1 MQRRETK
8 VLMSRPS
15 GAARLSGAVW
25 LALQLPLLLLSES
38 TGNPSLICR
47 VSEVS
52 ARLLSRQPQTGT
64 PFLSKDKMI
73 KKKTP
78 RPEVLLLICFVMQVK
93 WWKYESFKTFSIYL
107 YWSKVFISQPTYC
120 SVSVVECQITEA
132 NSSEK
137 CVLTCILACA
147 KTNNIFLQKKAQN
160 KSLHSLASLF
170 LRRAVL
176 PLTNKLNR
184 KARLFR
190 SVLISSLLMHENELF
205 GSSAK
210 RLTTKNKTHWLH
222 SAEH

>member
-1 MQRRETK
+1 MDKPWACPPAALTVHPSAGSAKSLISVNRACCSSVCQRAVVFDFSVSSWMQRRETK

-73 KKKTP
+73 KKT
-78 RPEVLLLICFVMQVK
+78 LLAQRFCCLFALSCK
-93 WWKYESFKTFSIYL
+93 LSDENESKYESFKTFSIYL

-170 LRRAVL
+170 
-176 PLTNKLNR
+176 
-184 KARLFR
+184 
-190 SVLISSLLMHENELF
+190 
-205 GSSAK
+205 
-210 RLTTKNKTHWLH
+210 
-222 SAEH
+222 